1 MIAQKELPDMG
12 EIILVNITKIMPYG
26 AYCELVEYKADA
38 YLPISE
44 VASGWIKNIHEFI
57 REGQRDVAKVVFVDQ
72 TKRALDVS
80 LKKVTSKEKK
90 DKINEYNLEKRAEK
104 FFTQAIQAAHKESKT
119 DEIKK
124 KAAQVVKTYSE
135 LLDLTVEG
143 KMPAG
148 VFDAD
153 VKKAYDEIL
162 AKNVKPKEYEVGYSV
177 ELRALGGKGSVGTI
191 KKAFSEVE
199 ALGVDVL
206 YEGAPH
212 YKLTAKGP
220 SYPAVEGKIKE
231 AERVLEKYKS
241 TLSVAIKR

>member
-1 MIAQKELPDMG
+1 MQKELPNMG
-12 EIILVNITKIMPYG
+12 EIILVNITKIMPHG

-57 REGQRDVAKVVFVDQ
+57 REGQRDVAKVVFVDP
-72 TKRALDVS
+72 TRRALDVS

-104 FFTQAIQAAHKESKT
+104 FFVQAAQAAHKENKL

-124 KAAQVVKTYSE
+124 KAAQLAHTYSE
-135 LLDLTVEG
+135 MLDMVVEN
-143 KMPAG
+143 KLPSG
-148 VFDAD
+148 VLDAD
-153 VKKAYDEIL
+153 VKKAFEEIV

-177 ELRALGGKGSVGTI
+177 ELRAINGKGGATTI
-191 KKAFSEVE
+191 RKAFGEVE
-199 ALGVDVL
+199 ALGVEVL

-212 YKLTAKGP
+212 YKISAKGS

-231 AERVLEKYKS
+231 ATKVLEKYKGQ
-241 TLSVAIKR
+241 LSVEVKK